1 MPLAA
6 TSPGISTANSYR
18 EYVNPQWVR
27 LLNVLEMNVRYTRC
41 GGAELCTEDG
51 RRVIDFLSGFCVHLR
66 SEALGM
72 ARTVMDT

>member
-1 MPLAA
+1 
-6 TSPGISTANSYR
+6 
-18 EYVNPQWVR
+18 
-27 LLNVLEMNVRYTRC
+27 MNVRYTRC